1 MLREWKK
8 EKDFELGFVVINGE
22 EKGKV
27 ELENVQEAEE
37 YLVIPVFDVPKTKYN
52 RAKAKRE
59 FQKRID
65 EDLEY
70 EEIEKE

>member
-52 RAKAKRE
+52 RAKVKRE
-59 FQKRID
+59 FQKIVD
-65 EDLEY
+65 EDLEDW
-70 EEIEKE
+70 ERDV